1 LASNIKWEGIERYE
15 RKLISLANARTAFHK
30 EYLDVIGDL
39 TLKMIRQAAP
49 KKTGNYANS
58 WSIVKRAEKFIVID
72 TSMPDL
78 FNWLEN
84 GTGEYRL
91 GGGSE
96 IRAEDA
102 GIQAFPTDFG
112 FIPGTKGMRPQRHI
126 IHVQDKLDQ
135 VMRDVMRAQMKKH
148 NKLFN
153 HMRANGMPS
162 NSNLTKTVGL
172 TGTNV
177 SSLRG
182 RGKISMVRARTGR
195 KQFKRRLGRR
205 RRTGQ
210 WIKRATAD

>member
-1 LASNIKWEGIERYE
+1 MASNIKWEGIERYE

-49 KKTGNYANS
+49 KDTGEYANS
-58 WSIVKRAEKFIVID
+58 WSIVRRAEKFIIID

-84 GTGEYRL
+84 GVLQSEGRFVAALGKRL
-91 GGGSE
+91 ITTEKE
-96 IRAEDA
+96 IGTHP
-102 GIQAFPTDFG
+102 GIMKQT
-112 FIPGTKGMRPQRHI
+112 HI
-126 IHVQDKLDQ
+126 IHVQRQLDTI
-135 VMRDVMRAQMKKH
+135 MRDVMRAQMKKH

-153 HMRANGMPS
+153 HMSSTGGVPR

-172 TGTNV
+172 TGTKV

>member
-1 LASNIKWEGIERYE
+1 MASNIKWEGIEQYE

-49 KKTGNYANS
+49 KDTGAYANS

-78 FNWLEN
+78 FNYLEN
-84 GTGEYRL
+84 GVSESEGRFVAQLGKRL
-91 GGGSE
+91 ITTEKDIGTHP
-96 IRAEDA
+96 
-102 GIQAFPTDFG
+102 GI
-112 FIPGTKGMRPQRHI
+112 IKRPHI